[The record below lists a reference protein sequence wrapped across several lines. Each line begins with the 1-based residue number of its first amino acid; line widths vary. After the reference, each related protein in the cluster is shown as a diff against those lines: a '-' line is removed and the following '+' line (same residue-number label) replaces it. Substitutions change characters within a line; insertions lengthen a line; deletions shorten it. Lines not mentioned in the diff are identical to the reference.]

1 MSTVLTQLLGARP
14 RRALV
19 MGILNITP
27 DSFSDG
33 GRLNSEM
40 AILARAD
47 QLVAEGADLLDIGGE
62 STRPGAQPVPLAE
75 EIGRVVTAIRAIRQK
90 HPTPISVD
98 TTKAEVARLALA
110 EGANLINDI
119 SALRFDPQ
127 MAPLLHNQQV
137 PLVIMHMQ
145 GTPGNM
151 QQNPTYEDVIGEI
164 LAFLAERITWAETQ
178 GIVREQIIVDPGLGF
193 GKTIAH
199 NLTILK
205 HLDRFHELGCP
216 VLIGH
221 SRKAFIGK
229 LLELEVTE
237 RDQATAILSG
247 LCARQGAAI
256 IRVHDVAATVQAVK
270 LAEAVNDAP
279 DH

>member
-1 MSTVLTQLLGARP
+1 MSTVLKQLLGARP

-19 MGILNITP
+19 MGILNVTP

-33 GRLNSEM
+33 GRFTSAA
-40 AILARAD
+40 AIRD
-47 QLVAEGADLLDIGGE
+47 QAELLVAAGADLLDIGGE
-62 STRPGAQPVPLAE
+62 SSRPGAQPVPLSE
-75 EIGRVVTAIRAIRQK
+75 EINRVVAAIQAIRQN
-90 HPTPISVD
+90 HTIPISVD

-110 EGANLINDI
+110 EGADLINDI
-119 SALRFDPQ
+119 SALRFDPE
-127 MAPLLHNQQV
+127 MAPLLREQPV
-137 PLVIMHMQ
+137 PVVIMHMQ

-151 QQNPTYEDVIGEI
+151 QQNPQYHDVIAEI
-164 LAFLAERITWAETQ
+164 ITFLAERITWAAAQ
-178 GIVREQIIVDPGLGF
+178 GIARERIIVDPGLGF

-205 HLDRFHELGCP
+205 HLDRFRVLGCP
-216 VLIGH
+216 LLIGH

-229 LLELEVTE
+229 ILDLEVGD
-237 RDQATAILSG
+237 RDPATAILAG

-270 LAEAVNDAP
+270 LAEAVQNAP
-279 DH
+279 DR

>member
-1 MSTVLTQLLGARP
+1 MSTVLQQLLGARP

-19 MGILNITP
+19 MGILNVTP

-33 GRLNSEM
+33 GRFTN
-40 AILARAD
+40 ATAVLAQAD
-47 QLVAEGADLLDIGGE
+47 RLVAEGADLLDIGGE
-62 STRPGAQPVPLAE
+62 STRPGALPVPLAE
-75 EIGRVVTAIRAIRQK
+75 EISRVVTAIRAIRRN
-90 HPTPISVD
+90 HTTPISVD

-110 EGANLINDI
+110 EGADLINDI
-119 SALRFDPQ
+119 SGLRFDPE
-127 MAPLLHNQQV
+127 MARLLREQQV
-137 PLVIMHMQ
+137 PVVIMHMQ

-151 QQNPTYEDVIGEI
+151 QQSPNYQDVIGEI

-178 GIVREQIIVDPGLGF
+178 GIARERIIVDPGLGF

-205 HLDRFHELGCP
+205 HLDRFNQLGCP

-229 LLELEVTE
+229 ILNLEVTE

-247 LCARQGAAI
+247 HCTRQGAAI

-270 LAEAVNDAP
+270 LAEAVRNAP
-279 DH
+279 DQ